1 LVEASRPSVQPIDF
15 LNFFVHLTFIDGA
28 MVWQDGIYRA
38 DCNRSRAGVKSGE
51 TARFEPQQLQLHG
64 TTTGGSFG

>member
-1 LVEASRPSVQPIDF
+1 LVEASRPSVQPIDL

-28 MVWQDGIYRA
+28 MVWQDGIFRP

-51 TARFEPQQLQLHG
+51 TERFELQQRQLQG
-64 TTTGGSFG
+64 TTTGG